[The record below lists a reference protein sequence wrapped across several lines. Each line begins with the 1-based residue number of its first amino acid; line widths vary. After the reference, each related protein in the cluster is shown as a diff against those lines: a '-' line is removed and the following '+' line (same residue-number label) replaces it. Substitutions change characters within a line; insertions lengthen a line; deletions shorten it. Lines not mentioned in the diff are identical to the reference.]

1 MIGFSVMLLFTMIS
15 AHARIYALISEKGG
29 VGKTTSTVNLGHA
42 LARLQQRVLAID
54 LDPQASLTHW
64 LGTDTPPGQTMA
76 DVLRTHTSIEA
87 AIGPSRAAGLDLL
100 YGTNDTALAAVQVQ
114 ISHANPA
121 MGLSRALSRIADRYD
136 TILLDCPPSLGLLYS
151 SALIA
156 ASHILIPV
164 NSQAAAVH
172 GASQVYVAIVDL
184 QNQGAITQSPHVDT
198 LLTCYTPALR
208 LARAVREEMQNTGT
222 LLDTTIRTST
232 QIAEAYGAR
241 QSIYDYAPAAPVAG
255 DYERLA
261 RELLEGAAAH
271 V

>member
-1 MIGFSVMLLFTMIS
+1 MHLCYPVSIMNGQT
-15 AHARIYALISEKGG
+15 RIYALISEKGG
-29 VGKTTSTVNLGHA
+29 VGKTTSAVNLGHA
-42 LARLQQRVLAID
+42 LARLEQRVLAVD

-64 LGTDTPPGQTMA
+64 IGTDTPPSQNMA
-76 DVLRTHTSIEA
+76 DVLRTPVSIEA
-87 AIGPSRAAGLDLL
+87 AIGPSRAKGVDLL
-100 YGTNDTALAAVQVQ
+100 YGTNDTAVAGIQVQ

-121 MGLSRALSRIADRYD
+121 MSLSRAIQRIVDRYD

-156 ASHILIPV
+156 ATHILIPV

-184 QNQGAITQSPHVDT
+184 QNQGAITRSPHVDT
-198 LLTCYTPALR
+198 LLTCYSSGLR
-208 LARAVREEMQNTGT
+208 LARAVRDEMHNTGT

-261 RELLEGAAAH
+261 RELLEGAPSH